1 MIQRALLVVNPA
13 ARKARNREADAVRA
27 FGALGV
33 AIDVRHTHRAGDAA
47 EIAAAAVAGTQID
60 AVFTLGGDGTAMEV
74 VGALAGGNVPVGI
87 LPGGTGNL
95 IARTLGTPLSVANAV
110 RGLLAGDVID
120 VDLGRLGDGRRFAFA
135 AGVGID
141 ATMIERTPARLK
153 RRIGVLA
160 YALTASRAVL
170 RRERFRVRLTVDGVV
185 HERDASAVMVAN
197 FGAVL
202 NELITLGPGIAH
214 DDGRLDAC
222 VFTAE
227 TTGDAVTVMWKLF
240 RGDFHDDDPRLLYV
254 PGRAFRI
261 ETDPPRRAQAD
272 GELIGETPLEVTVE
286 PRAARLIR
294 ARLAE
299 RPGRG
304 RGMG

>member
-1 MIQRALLVVNPA
+1 MGILVRKALLVVNPA
-13 ARKARNREADAVRA
+13 SRRGGRYADAALAA
-27 FGALGV
+27 FHEAGVDCVGVMTRRPGEGASI
-33 AIDVRHTHRAGDAA
+33 AHEQAG
-47 EIAAAAVAGTQID
+47 GYD

-74 VGALAGGNVPVGI
+74 VGALSGKGTPVGI

-120 VDLGRLGDGRRFAFA
+120 VDLGVLADGRRFAFA

-153 RRIGVLA
+153 RRVGVLA

-170 RRERFRVRLTVDGVV
+170 KRETFRVRLTVDGVV

-227 TTGDAVTVMWKLF
+227 STRDAVAVMWKLF
-240 RGDFHDDDPRLLYV
+240 RKDFRADDPRVLYV
-254 PGRAFRI
+254 PGREIRI
-261 ETDPPRRAQAD
+261 ETDPPRLAQAD
-272 GELIGETPLEVTVE
+272 GELIGETPLHIRVE
-286 PRAARLIR
+286 PRAARLIK
-294 ARLAE
+294 ARLK
-299 RPGRG
+299 R
-304 RGMG
+304 

>member
-1 MIQRALLVVNPA
+1 VGILVRRALLVVNPA
-13 ARKARNREADAVRA
+13 SRRGGRYADIALAQFHAAGVECSAIMTRKPGE
-27 FGALGV
+27 GA
-33 AIDVRHTHRAGDAA
+33 AIASEQAG
-47 EIAAAAVAGTQID
+47 GYD

-74 VGALAGGNVPVGI
+74 VGALSGRGTPVGI

-95 IARTLGTPLSVANAV
+95 IARTLGTPLSVRNAV
-110 RGLLAGDVID
+110 PALLQGTVVD

-153 RRIGVLA
+153 RRLGVAA

-170 RRERFRVRLTVDGVV
+170 ARDSFAVRLTVDGTVY
-185 HERDASAVMVAN
+185 ERRASAVMVAN

-214 DDGRLDAC
+214 DDGKLDAC

-227 TTGDAVTVMWKLF
+227 STADAMRVMWKLWRRDF
-240 RGDFHDDDPRLLYV
+240 RPDPRLLYV
-254 PGRAFRI
+254 PGREI
-261 ETDPPRRAQAD
+261 TVETDPPRAAQAD
-272 GELIGETPLEVTVE
+272 GDLIGQTPISITVE
-286 PRAARLIR
+286 PHAARLIK
-294 ARLAE
+294 ARLE
-299 RPGRG
+299 
-304 RGMG
+304 

>member
-1 MIQRALLVVNPA
+1 MGVLVRRALLVVNPA
-13 ARKARNREADAVRA
+13 SRRGGRYAQVALDAFHAAGVDCVGVMTRRPGEGAAIALEQAAR
-27 FGALGV
+27 
-33 AIDVRHTHRAGDAA
+33 H
-47 EIAAAAVAGTQID
+47 D

-74 VGALAGGNVPVGI
+74 VGALSGKGTPVGI

-95 IARTLGTPLSVANAV
+95 IARTLGTPLSIAAAV
-110 RGLLAGDVID
+110 RALLVGDVIE
-120 VDLGRLGDGRRFAFA
+120 VDLGRLADGRRFAFA

-202 NELITLGPGIAH
+202 NELITLGPGIAY

-222 VFTAE
+222 VFTAA
-227 TTGDAVTVMWKLF
+227 TTADAVAVMWKLF
-240 RGDFHDDDPRLLYV
+240 RGDFRDDDPRLLYV
-254 PGRAFRI
+254 PGHDFHI
-261 ETDPPRRAQAD
+261 ETDPPRLAQAD
-272 GELIGETPLEVTVE
+272 GELIGETPLHIAVE
-286 PRAARLIR
+286 PRAARLIK
-294 ARLAE
+294 ARLE
-299 RPGRG
+299 P
-304 RGMG
+304 